1 MFLQAGKPM
10 QEQTGDSAL
19 RRARRRKGL
28 TLTDASHRLGIHI
41 NTLSGWELGKHQPYA
56 HTRQKLCDLY
66 EATPYELGL
75 ETLPQPAAEEAPPT
89 QATPEPS
96 QLEQEDVEVA
106 FLAVVYR
113 WDRCNTRYSELQ
125 ARMTQVMDHYDTLLN
140 LSETVDR
147 RKALHVLVKV
157 PLHFFGLTALGNPH
171 SFPAE
176 ELLPHLAAG
185 ITACWSLSGGNELPF
200 VSHIIAQYLPS
211 LTSLA
216 KQPSRYQKAAADLA
230 SQGYILKSMLAWHL
244 QTLDVAEGY
253 AQKAV
258 QYSQIADNPD
268 IQATSLRQLAAVY
281 FYKMQPQR
289 SLQKARE
296 ALIYTKQANPA
307 VRSFVY
313 RGLAAYQTIDG
324 DLQEGRRSLKE
335 AHTSFSSVSQT
346 RPVYAEP
353 NLSEIF
359 LWDGYT
365 NYYSGHYQDA
375 LTAFSQVGRLQPT
388 SGIGER
394 IRIQGAIQ
402 ATLAG
407 MRTPERDMER
417 CIAYWKVGMQGAIN
431 LESEQR
437 FREASIALTA
447 MQCVWPQEERI
458 QALSGQIKLWQQ
470 EHQRQKQKS
479 HTTSPSP

>member
-28 TLTDASHRLGIHI
+28 TLSDASHRLGIHI

-113 WDRCNTRYSELQ
+113 WDRRNTRYSELQ

-185 ITACWSLSGGNELPF
+185 ITACWSLSGGSELPF

-230 SQGYILKSMLAWHL
+230 SQGYMLKAVLAWHL
-244 QTLDVAEGY
+244 QTLDMAEGY

-258 QYSQIADNPD
+258 YYSQIAEGAD
-268 IQATSLRQLAAVY
+268 IQATALRTLASVH
-281 FYKMQPQR
+281 FYSMQPQR
-289 SLQKARE
+289 ALQKGRE
-296 ALIYTKQANPA
+296 ALIHAKKANPA
-307 VRSFVY
+307 ARCSVY
-313 RGLAAYQTIDG
+313 RNLAAYQAVDG
-324 DLQEGRRSLKE
+324 EKQEARHTLKE
-335 AHTSFSSVSQT
+335 AYTSFSAVSDPT
-346 RPVYAEP
+346 VRGEM
-353 NLSEIF
+353 F
-359 LWDGYT
+359 LWSGYT
-365 NYYSGHYQDA
+365 HYHSGQYQDA
-375 LTAFSQVGRLQPT
+375 LSAFSQVGKLQP
-388 SGIGER
+388 SNEIAER
-394 IRIQGAIQ
+394 IRIEGAIQ
-402 ATLAG
+402 AALAG
-407 MRTPERDMER
+407 MRSPQRDMEQ
-417 CIAYWKVGMQGAIN
+417 CIAYWKVGMKGAID

-437 FREASIALTA
+437 FR
-447 MQCVWPQEERI
+447 
-458 QALSGQIKLWQQ
+458 
-470 EHQRQKQKS
+470 
-479 HTTSPSP
+479 